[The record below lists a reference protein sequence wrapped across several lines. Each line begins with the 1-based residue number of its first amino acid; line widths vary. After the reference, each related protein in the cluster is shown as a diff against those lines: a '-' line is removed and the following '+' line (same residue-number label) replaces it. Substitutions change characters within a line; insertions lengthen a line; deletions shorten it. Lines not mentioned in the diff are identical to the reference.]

1 LEELINN
8 KRRHPIIRGIEQHN
22 NKSQTT
28 FKKLNNIKKG
38 AKQQQMELN
47 NTIRGTKR
55 QNKRSKTT
63 TRGTY

>member
-22 NKSQTT
+22 NKDQTT
-28 FKKLNNIKKG
+28 FKKLNDIKKET
-38 AKQQQMELN
+38 KQQQKELN